1 MSYSIERLHAQNYD
15 EFMDFINMVF
25 SQDLMTVHFQED
37 LPLLF
42 APDEEHMQNQYVIRE
57 DGRIRS
63 AVGTIPYTFL
73 SCGESFQTKTITN
86 VTTH

>member
-57 DGRIRS
+57 DDAFVPLWGR
-63 AVGTIPYTFL
+63 F
-73 SCGESFQTKTITN
+73 ITPFYLADK
-86 VTTH
+86 VFKPRPSRM